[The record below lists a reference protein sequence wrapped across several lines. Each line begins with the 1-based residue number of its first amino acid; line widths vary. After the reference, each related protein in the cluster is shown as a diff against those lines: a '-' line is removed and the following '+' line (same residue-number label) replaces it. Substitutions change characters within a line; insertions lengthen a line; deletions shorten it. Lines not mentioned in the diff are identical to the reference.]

1 MYPPPHMPNVCTGAT
16 LEADAPQRQCV
27 PSVFLRC
34 SQCVTK
40 VFLMCVQAQPW
51 KRMLPNA
58 KKAIKGDDG
67 SDIYFMD
74 GLVVAQVSF
83 GHVLGVSFGHV
94 LGLFWPCI
102 RSLLAMY

>member
-27 PSVFLRC
+27 PSVFIRC

-83 GHVLGVSFGHV
+83 GHVLG
-94 LGLFWPCI
+94 LFWPCI

>member
-1 MYPPPHMPNVCTGAT
+1 MLCTGAT

-27 PSVFLRC
+27 PSVFIRC

-83 GHVLGVSFGHV
+83 GHVLG
-94 LGLFWPCI
+94 LFWPCT